1 MDSIDKN
8 VASFAKLD
16 ITNTELTYETCTIA
30 SCGPETNTGGYALDL
45 QLSSTVFSS
54 TNFTNNQNNSIC
66 YSGAYQPTDN
76 IYIKLKYCSFYYN
89 NLSILSVLNE
99 KCFIGHCNLIQN
111 GKNVL
116 YFLRVEIQIYHSCF
130 AQNTDSY
137 DLSVSESTIY
147 IINCSFDKTLNL
159 GQYQANINT
168 NEIRNSKFSLTLE
181 HLFLKECEAVFEK
194 TPTQYEYLLR
204 NNKLEMNC
212 SCQYNHQGFT
222 LQSISIPT
230 LLFQALI
237 R

>member
-1 MDSIDKN
+1 MNSTAKRD
-8 VASFAKLD
+8 ASFTKLD
-16 ITNTELTYETCTIA
+16 ITNIELTYETCTIA
-30 SCGPETNTGGYALDL
+30 SCGSETNAERHALYL
-45 QLSSTVFSS
+45 QHSNTAFSS
-54 TNFTNNQNNSIC
+54 TNLTNNQNYIC
-66 YSGAYQPTDN
+66 YSAAYKLTDN
-76 IYIKLKYCSFYYN
+76 ICMKLKYCSFYMN
-89 NLSILSVLNE
+89 NLPILDVYNE

-116 YFLRVEIQIYHSCF
+116 YFLRAEIQIYHSCF

-159 GQYQANINT
+159 GQYQAIINT
-168 NEIRNSKFSLTLE
+168 NELGNNKFSLNLG

-204 NNKLEMNC
+204 NNKLEMKC
-212 SCQYNHQGFT
+212 SCQYNHHVFA